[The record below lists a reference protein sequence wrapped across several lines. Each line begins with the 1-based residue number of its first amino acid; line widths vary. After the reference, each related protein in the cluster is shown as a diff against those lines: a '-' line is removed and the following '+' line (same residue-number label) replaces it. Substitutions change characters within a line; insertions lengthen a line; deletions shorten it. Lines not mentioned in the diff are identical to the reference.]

1 MKNIGV
7 VVNGALGRM
16 GQEVTRAVARE
27 AELKLVGAVDKEVF
41 QQSLPLADVSYIVP
55 LSDDIDSLLEQCAP
69 DVLVDFT
76 NAEVCLATARIAAK
90 RHINLV
96 IGTTGIAE
104 ESVAEIAE
112 MCRTYKIGA
121 MIAPNFSLGAALL
134 IHLSQIA
141 ARFFD
146 CAEILEMHHNRKI
159 DAPSGTSIATA
170 KAMLQAHGKPFTY
183 PDLGEEVVRGTRGGQ
198 LGGIAIHSQRLP
210 GFMAGQEVVFSE
222 MGETLKLRH
231 EAISRECYMP
241 GVVLAIKEVV
251 KHQELIYGLDALL
264 ALE

>member
-1 MKNIGV
+1 MKPIKV
-7 VVNGALGRM
+7 AVNGASGKMGREIVNALC
-16 GQEVTRAVARE
+16 QEPEMQV
-27 AELKLVGAVDKEVF
+27 VGAVDLHVSEDYL
-41 QQSLPLADVSYIVP
+41 SLPDNSGSVPFSSNLEYI
-55 LSDDIDSLLEQCAP
+55 LTSCQP

-134 IHLSQIA
+134 IHLSQTA

-146 CAEILEMHHNRKI
+146 CAEILEMHHDRKI

-170 KAMLQAHGKPFTY
+170 KAMLRAHGKPFTY
-183 PDLGEEVVRGTRGGQ
+183 PDLGEEVVKGTRGGQ

-241 GVVLAIKEVV
+241 GVVLAIKEVMNR
-251 KHQELIYGLDALL
+251 QELIYGLDALL